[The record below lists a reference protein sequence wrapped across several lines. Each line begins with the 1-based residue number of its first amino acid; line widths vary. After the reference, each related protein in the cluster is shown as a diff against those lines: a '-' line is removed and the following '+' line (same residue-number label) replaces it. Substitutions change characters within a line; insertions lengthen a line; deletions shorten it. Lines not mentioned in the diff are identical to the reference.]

1 MIAAEKL
8 DMGRVAIDVELTNYD
23 DRVLARTGG
32 IAPDKV
38 RTVRIEGIIDT
49 GAAHLVIPQSVADAL
64 GVPVIGEA
72 GVRYA
77 DNRRATKNVVS
88 AAEVSLLN
96 RSGIFRAIVEP
107 SRSTALIG
115 AIVLEDMDFVVD
127 CRQQKL
133 VPRDPDRIQ
142 SEIE

>member
-1 MIAAEKL
+1 MIAAEKPT
-8 DMGRVAIDVELTNYD
+8 MGRIAVEVELVNFQD
-23 DRVLARTGG
+23 KVLAEAGAL
-32 IAPDKV
+32 APEKV
-38 RTVRIEGIIDT
+38 RRIRVEGIIDT
-49 GAAHLVIPQSVADAL
+49 GAAHLVIPKTAADAL

-77 DNRRATKNVVS
+77 DNRRDTKKIVNAV
-88 AAEVSLLN
+88 ELHLQD
-96 RSGIFRAIVEP
+96 RSGLFRAIVEP
-107 SRSTALIG
+107 DRKDALIG

-133 VPRDPDRIQ
+133 TPRDPDRIQ

>member
-1 MIAAEKL
+1 
-8 DMGRVAIDVELTNYD
+8 
-23 DRVLARTGG
+23 
-32 IAPDKV
+32 
-38 RTVRIEGIIDT
+38 GIIDT
-49 GAAHLVIPQSVADAL
+49 GAAHLVIPKSAADAL

-77 DNRRATKNVVS
+77 DDRRATKKVVN
-88 AAEVSLLN
+88 AVEVNLLN

-107 SRSTALIG
+107 DRKDALIG

-142 SEIE
+142 TEIE